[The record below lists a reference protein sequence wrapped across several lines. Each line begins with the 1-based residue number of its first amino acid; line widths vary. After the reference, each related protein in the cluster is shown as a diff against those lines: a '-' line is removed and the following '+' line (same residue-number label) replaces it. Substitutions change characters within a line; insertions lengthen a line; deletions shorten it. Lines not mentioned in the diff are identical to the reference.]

1 MNDIMTDYQFKTI
14 LKMVLD
20 ILKTSPAQSHKSMA
34 GKYKKASKT
43 LLEAITTVYIKK
55 TTNPNMG
62 RPTTAPKTRRLEIRL
77 TESENDML
85 LECTEKTGKDRT
97 AIIIEGI
104 TSIYKSL

>member
-1 MNDIMTDYQFKTI
+1 M
-14 LKMVLD
+14 
-20 ILKTSPAQSHKSMA
+20 
-34 GKYKKASKT
+34 
-43 LLEAITTVYIKK
+43 LEAITTVYIKK

-85 LECTEKTGKDRT
+85 LECAEKTGKDRT

>member
-1 MNDIMTDYQFKTI
+1 MDGGTCRRPKATIIIAQLPQKARKTEKGVINMAYQ
-14 LKMVLD
+14 
-20 ILKTSPAQSHKSMA
+20 
-34 GKYKKASKT
+34 
-43 LLEAITTVYIKK
+43 KK
-55 TTNPNMG
+55 TNNPNMG